1 MSRNKNFILRVAWV
15 AGDASR
21 FDVDIQPANAPKANR
36 LAIQQAALHGLEHDR
51 QEAATIFRVQT
62 SVRRE
67 QPL

>member
-21 FDVDIQPANAPKANR
+21 FDVNIKPSNATQADR
-36 LAIQQAALHGLEHDR
+36 LAIQQAPLHRLEHDS
-51 QEAATIFRVQT
+51 QQASAIFGVQT

-67 QPL
+67 QAL